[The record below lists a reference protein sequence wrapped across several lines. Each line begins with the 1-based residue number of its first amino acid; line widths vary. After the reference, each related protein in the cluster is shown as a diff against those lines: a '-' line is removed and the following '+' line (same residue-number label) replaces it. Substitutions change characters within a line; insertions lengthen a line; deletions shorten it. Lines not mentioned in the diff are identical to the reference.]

1 MLQTRH
7 KDVTAT
13 ISREQLRIWSKE
25 LHLYHD
31 TLTESGIALGGTL
44 VAECAFLAVLTLGY
58 SASVNMDD
66 EAEIAAATGS
76 TRRYL
81 HAIFVVLSVCTT
93 CLGVQCVVV
102 CASASA
108 FGPGLALRG
117 AGGEHDLRAAIT
129 GMKQE
134 KEFAFK
140 LLVAAVVCLESS
152 VLPLAWI
159 RLRTPWAASVVCT
172 IVVLCLTLT
181 YTHAVRRV
189 DRVFEGGGS
198 DDSGVKEDT
207 AVAGPRAS
215 KHANSHG
222 RRERAATTTASDEN
236 TSRFHGEKV
245 PAASEASI
253 RRRNSNRNSNQD

>member
-1 MLQTRH
+1 MLQTKH

-58 SASVNMDD
+58 SASVNIDD
-66 EAEIAAATGS
+66 EADIAAATGS

-152 VLPLAWI
+152 ILPLAWI
-159 RLRTPWAASVVCT
+159 RLRTTWAASVVCT

-181 YTHAVRRV
+181 YMHAVRRV
-189 DRVFEGGGS
+189 DLVFEGGGS
-198 DDSGVKEDT
+198 DDSGVKEDIT
-207 AVAGPRAS
+207 VAPRAS
-215 KHANSHG
+215 KHTNSHR
-222 RRERAATTTASDEN
+222 RREHAATTTASDEN
-236 TSRFHGEKV
+236 TTRFHGEKL
-245 PAASEASI
+245 
-253 RRRNSNRNSNQD
+253 